1 MKNNNDNNVE
11 STIARGERELTPL
24 EKLEEQRKRGAY
36 LMRVYQE
43 TSTLLKKLEE
53 LKECTD
59 ELPLPYSVLE
69 TMADEAIVGLATD
82 LEERYG
88 ISA

>member
-1 MKNNNDNNVE
+1 MKKDDSNVD
-11 STIARGERELTPL
+11 TITRDTRELTPL

-69 TMADEAIVGLATD
+69 TMADEAIIGLATD